1 MHPSL
6 FGTKR
11 LNSLDTALRI
21 RPDSMKVSLILAHPR
36 EGSFNHAIAEMAR
49 NTLQSSGH
57 QVAFHDLYK
66 EGFIPILRYEEI
78 PKDATL
84 DPIVQKHCEEIA
96 SAEGIIIVHPN
107 WWGMPPAILKGWVDR
122 VIQPGVAYE
131 FLEGDSCEGV
141 PQGLLKARIA
151 IVFNTSNTLP
161 EREHQVFGDPL
172 ETLWR
177 NCIFGLCGVKEF
189 YRKNYSVVVISSLDQ
204 RQAWLEDVKETIV
217 GIFPEKYSVI
227 RHIERASER

>member
-1 MHPSL
+1 MHPFL

-11 LNSLDTALRI
+11 LSSLDTALRI

-36 EGSFNHAIAEMAR
+36 SGSFNHAIAEMAR
-49 NTLQSSGH
+49 NTMQSCGH
-57 QVAFHDLYK
+57 QVIFHDLYQ
-66 EGFIPILRYEEI
+66 EGFDPILRYEEI
-78 PKDATL
+78 PKDAAL
-84 DPIVQKHCEEIA
+84 DPVVLKHCEEIA
-96 SAEGIIIVHPN
+96 SADGIAIVHPN

-122 VIQPGVAYE
+122 VIRPGVAYE
-131 FLEGDSCEGV
+131 FLEGDSGEGV
-141 PQGLLKARIA
+141 PQGLLRAKKA

-189 YRKNYSVVVISSLDQ
+189 HRKTYSVVVTSSLDQ
-204 RQAWLEDVKETIV
+204 RQAWLEDVRETIV
-217 GIFPEKYSVI
+217 GIFPEKNSMTL
-227 RHIERASER
+227 